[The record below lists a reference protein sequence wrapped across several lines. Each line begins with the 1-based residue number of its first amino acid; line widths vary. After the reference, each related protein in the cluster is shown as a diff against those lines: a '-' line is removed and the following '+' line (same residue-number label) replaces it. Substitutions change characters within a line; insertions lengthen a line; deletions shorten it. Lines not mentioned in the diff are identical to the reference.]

1 MSSKRLLLQQFWIKS
16 GFLIATAQFASLTA
30 WILHL
35 KEYFVIN
42 SDKWRFLNEICTQ
55 FSFCFCLIWKSLVYN
70 LVLLKVTL
78 VESRD
83 RIGGRVWDDNK
94 SLGCCVGRGAQ
105 ILNGCINNPI
115 SVLCVQ
121 VSPLLH
127 TLYSFRTCLSW
138 KKTFSSCFI
147 KSDSFY
153 CFLNM
158 LAENN
163 ITLIFDVIG

>member
-1 MSSKRLLLQQFWIKS
+1 MSSNGFLFQQVWIKS
-16 GFLIATAQFASLTA
+16 GFLFATA

-35 KEYFVIN
+35 KEYFVIKSN
-42 SDKWRFLNEICTQ
+42 KWFFLNESCTQ
-55 FSFCFCLIWKSLVYN
+55 FSFCFCLIWKSLVKNY
-70 LVLLKVTL
+70 VLLKVTL

-121 VSPLLH
+121 VSLQPPPPPPHPLH
-127 TLYSFRTCLSW
+127 NIHSFRTCLPW
-138 KKTFSSCFI
+138 KKLFLMFCQKWFFSLLS
-147 KSDSFY
+147 
-153 CFLNM
+153 
-158 LAENN
+158 
-163 ITLIFDVIG
+163 